1 MKEFTRAFVKIAMLH
16 GFKSAPDT
24 RQLLAVMGKSLEVN
38 AKEDFLDFKVVSR
51 NGCTPFDNT
60 LLCVMVTRERLGRDR
75 SSDIM
80 NRPALSIFLERFGEL
95 T

>member
-1 MKEFTRAFVKIAMLH
+1 MKEFPRASVKVAVLY
-16 GFKSAPDT
+16 GFKSTPDM
-24 RQLLAVMGKSLEVN
+24 RQFLAVMGKSLDVN

-51 NGCTPFDNT
+51 NGCTPFDDT
-60 LLCVMVTRERLGRDR
+60 SLCVMATGEGLGRNHCHNPL
-75 SSDIM
+75 